1 MSLDAAPARGQPNP
15 GRRWMIW
22 GGAIVGAL
30 VVYLVG
36 AAVIPRWW
44 ARRVGNLVDGRLSAG
59 AAGGMLFGVL
69 FTILPLL
76 VLWAAW
82 RFRRR
87 KLALWLVV
95 LAIVLA
101 IPNLMTLAI
110 VLGGGSAAHAGERIL
125 DVDGPGFRGGSLVG
139 AMLGAALVGLVVYL
153 AASRRSSRHR
163 TAQLHDQL
171 RHRDEP

>member
-1 MSLDAAPARGQPNP
+1 VSLDAAPAGSQPNR

-30 VVYLVG
+30 IVYLVG

-44 ARRVGNLVDGRLSAG
+44 ARRVGNVVDGRLTTG
-59 AAGGMLFGVL
+59 AAGGVFFGVL

-82 RFRRR
+82 RLRRR

-139 AMLGAALVGLVVYL
+139 AVLGVALVGLIVYL
-153 AASRRSSRHR
+153 AASRRSSRR
-163 TAQLHDQL
+163 RATELQRRQ
-171 RHRDEP
+171 RDEP